1 MLWGEW
7 SAARRNYG
15 ACYIATTGYRHKGIA
30 AGQFV
35 VAVGAISMLRFVSAP
50 QQNKKRA
57 TSGEECTMLQGKWLT
72 PFFGMMLA
80 IVCGGHALAQA
91 TIKVAYTD
99 PLSGPFA
106 QVGDA
111 NLKQMQYIIDYIN
124 SKGGALGKKFELV
137 PFDNKSQPSDALI
150 ALKSATDQN
159 MPFIMQCS
167 GSNIAAALIDGVN
180 KHNDRNPDNRII
192 YLNCGAVAPE
202 LTNEQCSFWHF
213 RFDLHAGMKAEV
225 MVRALPKETTKVYL
239 INQDYLFGQ
248 SVQREVKNYLTKLRP
263 DVQVVGDELIPLGK
277 IKDFS
282 PYVTKIKASGAQALL
297 TGNWGPDMNLL
308 IKAGVDAGAD
318 LRYYTFYAHLAGGPT
333 AIGVGGDNRVLAVM
347 SFGENVAPE
356 IGNKDAEA
364 FTEGFRQK
372 HKFDFSAAGFR
383 TIFEYLQAAVNKA
396 GSVDPLKIATAMEDL
411 QVKDFLGFDTKMRKE
426 DHQIITEYFVGTFKK
441 GVKYDAEGTGLGWAT
456 SATILA
462 KDIDQPNTCK
472 MKRPGA

>member
-1 MLWGEW
+1 M
-7 SAARRNYG
+7 RVRN
-15 ACYIATTGYRHKGIA
+15 GIS
-30 AGQFV
+30 
-35 VAVGAISMLRFVSAP
+35 IL
-50 QQNKKRA
+50 
-57 TSGEECTMLQGKWLT
+57 
-72 PFFGMMLA
+72 FGLVLA
-80 IVCGGHALAQA
+80 IAGMGAASAQQ

-111 NLKQMQYIIDYIN
+111 NLKQMQYIIDFIN
-124 SKGGALGKKFELV
+124 AKGGALGKKFELV

-213 RFDLHAGMKAEV
+213 RFDLHAAMKAEV
-225 MVRALPKETTKVYL
+225 MVRALPKDTTKVYL

-248 SVQREVKNYLTKLRP
+248 SVQRELKTYLAKLRP
-263 DVQVVGDELIPLGK
+263 DVQIVGDELIPLGK

-282 PYVTKIKASGAQALL
+282 PYITKIKASGAQALM

-308 IKAGVDAGAD
+308 IKAGIDAGAD

-333 AIGVGGDNRVLAVM
+333 AIGAAGENRVLSVM
-347 SFGENVAPE
+347 PFSENVSVE
-356 IGNKDAEA
+356 TGNKEAEA
-364 FTEGFRQK
+364 FTKGFRDK
-372 HKFDFSAAGFR
+372 HKFDFTSAGFR

-396 GSVDPLKIATAMEDL
+396 GSLDATKIAYALEGMSIR
-411 QVKDFLGFDTKMRKE
+411 DFLGFETTMRKA
-426 DHQIITEYFVGTFKK
+426 DHQLIGEYFVGTFKK

-456 SATILA
+456 ETTILA
-462 KDIDQPNTCK
+462 KDIDQPNSCK
-472 MKRPGA
+472 MKRP

>member
-1 MLWGEW
+1 ML
-7 SAARRNYG
+7 RVRG
-15 ACYIATTGYRHKGIA
+15 AQEGVAVAGQIVVA
-30 AGQFV
+30 AG
-35 VAVGAISMLRFVSAP
+35 AVSMLRFRPSTAT
-50 QQNKKRA
+50 KTIKRA
-57 TSGEECTMLQGKWLT
+57 TSGEKCTMLRGKWLAV
-72 PFFGMMLA
+72 FSGIVLA
-80 IVCGGHALAQA
+80 IANCGYASAQA

-167 GSNIAAALIDGVN
+167 GSNIAAALIDAVN
-180 KHNDRNPDNRII
+180 KHNERNPDNRII
-192 YLNCGAVAPE
+192 YLNCGAVATE

-213 RFDLHAGMKAEV
+213 RFDLHVGMKAEV
-225 MVRALPKETTKVYL
+225 MVRALPKTVTKVYL

-248 SVQREVKNYLTKLRP
+248 SVQREVKNYLAKLRP

-282 PYVTKIKASGAQALL
+282 PYLTKIKASGAQALL

-308 IKAGVDAGAD
+308 IKAGVDSGAD
-318 LRYYTFYAHLAGGPT
+318 LHYYTFYAHLAGGPT
-333 AIGVGGDNRVLAVM
+333 AIGAGGDNRVLAVM
-347 SFGENVAPE
+347 SFGENVAPA
-356 IGNKDAEA
+356 IGNKEAEA
-364 FTEGFRQK
+364 FAEGFREK

-396 GSVDPLKIATAMEDL
+396 GAVDATKIATAMEDL
-411 QVKDFLGFDTKMRKE
+411 SLKDFLGFDTKMRKD

-441 GVKYDAEGTGLGWAT
+441 GVKYDAEGTGLGWENT
-456 SATILA
+456 ATILA
-462 KDIDQPNTCK
+462 KDVDQPNSCK
-472 MKRPGA
+472 MKRPSGA